1 MTKLGKENVIRVAV
15 EDKFALIDQ
24 NNGLIHIV
32 DAENAQAW
40 EEGREVEIISSEHA
54 LQVAAS
60 GGTGGQNDA
69 MPEEEY
75 FEVMGQE

>member
-60 GGTGGQNDA
+60 GGTPTGDVSD
-69 MPEEEY
+69 EEY
-75 FEVMGQE
+75 FEVVGQE